1 MAMQT
6 VQMALMRKAVT
17 HTLHALLKF
26 AQNKCSVVMMEIA
39 SETVGA
45 AMGKMIAKMDL
56 MKKDVQHVHLTNSSV
71 VMPLCV
77 FHKAKDAMVR
87 ETVQMERMSH

>member
-17 HTLHALLKF
+17 HTLHVLLKF

>member
-17 HTLHALLKF
+17 HTLHVLLKF

-56 MKKDVQHVHLTNSSV
+56 MNKDVQHVHLTNSSV

>member
-1 MAMQT
+1 MEMQI

-17 HTLHALLKF
+17 HILHVLLKF

-56 MKKDVQHVHLTNSSV
+56 MKKDVQHAHLTDSSV
-71 VMPLCV
+71 ATPLCV

>member
-17 HTLHALLKF
+17 HTLHVLLKF

-45 AMGKMIAKMDL
+45 VMGKMIAKMDL
-56 MKKDVQHVHLTNSSV
+56 MNKDVVSKLH
-71 VMPLCV
+71 
-77 FHKAKDAMVR
+77 
-87 ETVQMERMSH
+87 

>member
-17 HTLHALLKF
+17 HTLHVLLKF
-26 AQNKCSVVMMEIA
+26 AQNKCSVVMMEFA

-56 MKKDVQHVHLTNSSV
+56 MNKDVQHVHLTNSSV